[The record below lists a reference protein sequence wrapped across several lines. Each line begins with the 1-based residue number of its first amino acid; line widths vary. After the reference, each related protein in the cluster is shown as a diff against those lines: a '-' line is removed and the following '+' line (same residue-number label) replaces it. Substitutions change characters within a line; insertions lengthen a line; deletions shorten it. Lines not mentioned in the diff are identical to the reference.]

1 MPFEV
6 LQIMGDQL
14 TRGIGCRAWT
24 TTNTPLGL
32 ISAPLPP
39 LEASPLCSKVALAD
53 SVDNP
58 LEASAL
64 CSKVALADSAEDPLE
79 ASPLCSKVALPD
91 LVETCPCRS
100 LFEDGCLPCCRER
113 AWHRHAQKK
122 FPKWWSILEQ
132 AVSKCFCQERGHL
145 WDAQVGIVRAARL
158 QC

>member
-6 LQIMGDQL
+6 PQIMGDQL

-64 CSKVALADSAEDPLE
+64 CSKVALADS
-79 ASPLCSKVALPD
+79 
-91 LVETCPCRS
+91 VETCPCRS

-113 AWHRHAQKK
+113 TRHRHAQKK

-132 AVSKCFCQERGHL
+132 AVSKCF
-145 WDAQVGIVRAARL
+145 
-158 QC
+158 